1 MLICAFLMIIG
12 CQAPQRI
19 VDDAQTLRL
28 QEQALYEFNSEFL
41 SRTKCKNSDEL
52 QKKLKLVMI
61 CKIAH
66 QRAAQGLAL
75 LQEYVGSTEIISN
88 AQLAATEENIK
99 KIAEK
104 VAEKIGEK
112 E

>member
-1 MLICAFLMIIG
+1 MIIG
-12 CQAPQRI
+12 CQAPQRV
-19 VDDAQTLRL
+19 VDDVQTLRL

-41 SRTKCKNSDEL
+41 SRAKCKNNEEL

-66 QRAAQGLAL
+66 QRAVQGLML

-88 AQLAATEENIK
+88 AQLVATEENIK